1 MTGGDALNIYDFD
14 KTIFYP
20 DSSAT
25 FFRHCLRT
33 IPSAVLPTLP
43 RTAAAALRYRAG
55 KLGAKELKEQIFS
68 FLAKVEDIDA
78 LVADFWQKNEWRI
91 GDWYHRQKRD
101 DDLIIS
107 ASPRFLLSPICE
119 KLGVSL
125 IATEMDPHT
134 GKINGANCRDV
145 EKPKRFRASYPDAS
159 VDRFYSDSLSDSP
172 MAELANE
179 AYVVKK
185 HRHFPWP
192 K

>member
-1 MTGGDALNIYDFD
+1 MNIYDFD

-33 IPSAVLPTLP
+33 NPAAVLPTLP
-43 RTAAAALRYRAG
+43 RTVAAALRYRAG

-68 FLAKVEDIDA
+68 FLSSVRDIDA
-78 LVADFWQKNEWRI
+78 LVSDFWQKNEWRI
-91 GDWYHRQKRD
+91 GDWYLRQKRD

-107 ASPRFLLSPICE
+107 ASPRFLLAPICE
-119 KLGVSL
+119 KHGVSL

-134 GKINGANCRDV
+134 GKIAGANCRDV
-145 EKPKRFRASYPDAS
+145 EKPKRLRARYPDAH
-159 VDRFYSDSLSDSP
+159 VHRFYSDSLSDSP
-172 MAELANE
+172 MAALADE
-179 AYVVKK
+179 AFLVKK
-185 HRHFPWP
+185 HRLFPWH